1 VKIVVGLGNPGSKY
15 DGTRHNIG
23 FLVIDRLAQQHHIA
37 LDQRRCDALLGL
49 GKSHEEPLLLAKPE
63 TFMNRSGVAVAA
75 LLQQYGVTA
84 ADLVVIYDDLDL
96 PLGRIRIRT
105 KGSAGGH
112 RGVSSII
119 EHLCAVPFNR
129 IRIGIG
135 RPPEGTVAIDHVLAP
150 FGAAEMTDLAKAIE
164 RSAAALDCLI
174 HEGAAAAMGVYNRA
188 LDVNGTL

>member
-1 VKIVVGLGNPGSKY
+1 MKIVVGLGNPGSKY

-23 FLVIDRLAQQHHIA
+23 FLVIDNFARQHNIA
-37 LDQRRCDALLGL
+37 LDQQRCDALIGL
-49 GKSHEEPLLLAKPE
+49 GISHEEPLLLAKPE

-75 LLQQYGVTA
+75 LLHQYEVTA

-119 EHLCAVPFNR
+119 EHLGGVPFNR

-135 RPPEGTVAIDHVLAP
+135 RPPEGKVAIDYVLAP
-150 FGAAEMTDLAKAIE
+150 FGPAEMADLSTAVE
-164 RSAAALDCLI
+164 RSAAALGCLI
-174 HEGAAAAMGVYNRA
+174 HQGAAAAMAVYNRA
-188 LDVNGTL
+188 LDENDTL

>member
-1 VKIVVGLGNPGSKY
+1 MKIVVGLGNPGSKY

-23 FLVIDRLAQQHHIA
+23 FLVIDSLARQLNIA
-37 LDQRRCDALLGL
+37 LDQHRCHALIGL
-49 GKSHEEPLLLAKPE
+49 GKSHQEPLLLAKPE

-119 EHLCAVPFNR
+119 EHLGGVPFNR

-135 RPPEGTVAIDHVLAP
+135 RPPEGMVAIDYVLAP
-150 FGAAEMTDLAKAIE
+150 FDAAEMAGLSTAIE
-164 RSAAALDCLI
+164 RSAAALGCLI
-174 HEGAAAAMGVYNRA
+174 HEGPAAAMAVYNRA
-188 LDVNGTL
+188 LDENGAL